1 MDKIIIYT
9 DGACSGNQHDTN
21 IGGYGAVLIY
31 RGHCKEIY
39 DGEVNTTNNRMEMKA
54 CVESLKKVERRD
66 IPVEVY
72 TDSAYVCNCIN
83 QKWYVKWRKNGWK
96 NSKKEPVENKDLWVE
111 LLDLV
116 ESFDNIEFIK
126 VKGHSGVEL
135 NELADKLANK
145 GMDKVR

>member
-9 DGACSGNQHDTN
+9 DGACSGNQNSEN

-31 RGHCKEIY
+31 KGHRKEIY
-39 DGEVNTTNNRMEMKA
+39 DGEKNTTNNKMEMKA
-54 CVESLKKVERRD
+54 CIEALKTLKKKE
-66 IPVEVY
+66 IGVEVY

-83 QKWYVKWRKNGWK
+83 QKWYIKWKSNGWK
-96 NSKKEPVENKDLWVE
+96 NSKKDPVENKELWVE

-116 ESFDNIEFIK
+116 ENLDDIKFIK

-135 NELADKLANK
+135 NELADQLANK
-145 GMDKVR
+145 GMDKCR